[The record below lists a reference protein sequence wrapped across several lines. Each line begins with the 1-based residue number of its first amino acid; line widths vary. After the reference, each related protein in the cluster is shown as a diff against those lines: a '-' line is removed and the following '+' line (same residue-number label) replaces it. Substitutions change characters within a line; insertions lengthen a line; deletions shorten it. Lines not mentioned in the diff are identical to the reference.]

1 MSWNI
6 IPALLSVSLIINI
19 LFIWYLRQMLR
30 RFVYVCTNID
40 DLKSMVEIYMN
51 HLEVVSELEMFYKDP
66 HIEMLK
72 QHTEDLVV
80 QLGTYE
86 EFYGLLASNDISNIP
101 TELEGNNENVERSR
115 EESPQAEAQSETE
128 TAG

>member
-30 RFVYVCTNID
+30 RFVYVRTNID

-80 QLGTYE
+80 QLQGYE

>member
-80 QLGTYE
+80 QLQGYE

>member
-1 MSWNI
+1 
-6 IPALLSVSLIINI
+6 
-19 LFIWYLRQMLR
+19 
-30 RFVYVCTNID
+30 
-40 DLKSMVEIYMN
+40 MVEIYMN

-80 QLGTYE
+80 QLQGYE